1 MKETKNLTQG
11 NVLSTLLQFAI
22 PVLLAMFL
30 QALYGG
36 IDLLIVGQFGTT
48 QDVSG
53 VSTGSMLL
61 HTLTSL
67 IVGLTMGIT
76 VFVGQKIGEGKPEEA
91 GKSIGSGIV
100 LFSLL
105 GILFSILTII
115 FTKPLARILHAPEEA
130 FTQTC
135 QYIQVCGAGLVF
147 IVFYNLL
154 GAIFRGIGDSKTPL
168 LTVFIACIVNI
179 FADLIFVAL
188 FKMGAFGAALAT
200 VLAQALS
207 VLVSLAIIIKR
218 GKKTKLPFEFH
229 KSYIKLDGYYCK
241 QQIKIGTPIALQDF
255 LVGISFLVIQT
266 VVNSLGLIASAGVGV
281 AEKVCGFIM
290 LIPSAISQ
298 SLSAFVAQ
306 NIGAGLEKRAKLS
319 LKCGI
324 AISLAM
330 ACFIGTFS
338 FFRGDI
344 LAGIFSKDVAVIA
357 SGHIYLKAYAID
369 TFLTSFLF
377 CFIGYFNGM
386 GKTFFTMIQGLVG
399 GIAIRIPMVFI
410 MKNLP
415 NTNLFLIGL
424 STPIATFCQ
433 ILMCFAYYFMLR
445 KKTKLK
451 AI

>member
-1 MKETKNLTQG
+1 MKKTKNLTQG

-61 HTLTSL
+61 LTLQSL
-67 IVGLTMGIT
+67 VVGLTMGIT
-76 VFVGQKIGEGKPEEA
+76 VFVGQKIGERKPEEA

-115 FTKPLARILHAPEEA
+115 FTKPLARILHAPPEA
-130 FTQTC
+130 FMQTC
-135 QYIQVCGAGLVF
+135 QYIQICGAGLLF

-168 LTVFIACIVNI
+168 LTVSIACIVNI
-179 FADLIFVAL
+179 VADLIFVAI

>member
-76 VFVGQKIGEGKPEEA
+76 VFVGQKIGEGKPEKA
-91 GKSIGSGIV
+91 GKTIGSGIV
-100 LFSLL
+100 LFTIL
-105 GILFSILTII
+105 GIILSLVVII
-115 FTKPLARILHAPEEA
+115 FTKPLARILHAPPEA
-130 FTQTC
+130 FMQTC
-135 QYIQVCGAGLVF
+135 QYIQICGAGLLF

-168 LTVFIACIVNI
+168 LTVSIACIVNI
-179 FADLIFVAL
+179 FADLIFVAI

-306 NIGAGLEKRAKLS
+306 NIGADLEKRAKLS

-344 LAGIFSKDVAVIA
+344 LAGIFSKDAAVIA